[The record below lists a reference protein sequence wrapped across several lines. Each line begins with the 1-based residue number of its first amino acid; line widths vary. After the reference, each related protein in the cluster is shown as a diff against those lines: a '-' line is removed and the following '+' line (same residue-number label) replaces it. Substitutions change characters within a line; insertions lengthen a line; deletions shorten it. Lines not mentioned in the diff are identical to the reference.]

1 MVSPLNRRC
10 RFNRRFLSL
19 FDIVSNEEMGIL
31 CGHEG
36 TISRLMIQDE
46 HMISAAEDGTIR

>member
-1 MVSPLNRRC
+1 M
-10 RFNRRFLSL
+10 FSL

-36 TISRLMIQDE
+36 SISRIIIQQE
-46 HMISAAEDGTIR
+46 HMITSAEDGTVR